1 MNVQIQ
7 SVKFDA
13 DKRLVEFVNAKM
25 AKLDRFAERSTGAE
39 VILKLDKDHEK
50 GNKFATITLHMPHGE
65 DLVACHQSKAFGR
78 SVDEAIDALKRQ
90 LDNFKAKFE
99 IKPHQPL
106 IP

>member
-13 DKRLVEFVNAKM
+13 DRRLGDFVEAKM
-25 AKLDRFAERSTGAE
+25 AKMDRFAERSTGAE

-50 GNKFATITLHMPHGE
+50 GNKVATVTLHMPGE
-65 DLVACHQSKAFGR
+65 DLVAEHRSKAFEE

-90 LDNFKAKFE
+90 LEKFKGKFE
-99 IKPHQPL
+99 K
-106 IP
+106 

>member
-13 DKRLVEFVNAKM
+13 DKKLVEFVNAKM
-25 AKLDRFAERSTGAE
+25 TKLDRFAERATSAD

-50 GNKFATITLHMPHGE
+50 GNKIATITLHMPGE
-65 DLVACHQSKAFGR
+65 DLVACHQSNAFEE

-90 LDNFKAKFE
+90 LEKFKGKFD
-99 IKPHQPL
+99 K
-106 IP
+106 

>member
-13 DKRLVEFVNAKM
+13 DKKLVEFVNAKM
-25 AKLDRFAERSTGAE
+25 TKLDRFAERATSAD

-50 GNKFATITLHMPHGE
+50 GNKIATITLHMPGE
-65 DLVACHQSKAFGR
+65 DLVACHQSNAFQE

-90 LDNFKAKFE
+90 LQKFKGIIHK
-99 IKPHQPL
+99 
-106 IP
+106 